1 MNLQGDF
8 EGLTLASVLQLL
20 CNDQKTGVLTVTCEN
35 EKSRVFFE
43 KGTIVYASA
52 SLKEARLGF
61 LLRNDGI
68 ISAQQ
73 LQNCIAFAKETKLH
87 LGKVLVEKDTF
98 P

>member
-8 EGLTLASVLQLL
+8 EGLTLASILQLL
-20 CNDQKTGVLTVTCEN
+20 CNDQKTGVLSVTCDDE
-35 EKSRVFFE
+35 ERKVFFE
-43 KGTIVYASA
+43 QGTIIYATA

-73 LQNCIAFAKETKLH
+73 LQKM
-87 LGKVLVEKDTF
+87 